1 MDDKKPAKKANS
13 ASKLEF
19 SGRLNSINASGAG
32 SHFQFELVGKS
43 GSKSYLL
50 DSANPSA
57 FATLAAF
64 VTSAYMAGKKIH
76 VQGTANGEGL
86 PFASSIRIGA
96 KPKAP
101 KVKKAKP
108 VKRVKGPVIEA
119 QPAAA

>member
-1 MDDKKPAKKANS
+1 MDDKKPAKKVNS
-13 ASKLEF
+13 ANKPEF
-19 SGRLNSINASGAG
+19 SGRLDSINVSAAG
-32 SHFQFELVGKS
+32 SHFQFEIVGKN

-76 VQGTANGEGL
+76 VQGMANGEGL

-96 KPKAP
+96 KPKAT
-101 KVKKAKP
+101 KAKP
-108 VKRVKGPVIEA
+108 VKRIKGPVLEA
-119 QPAAA
+119 QPAAGA